1 MRVFELA
8 RDLRVSTRML
18 LMLLRKMGVALHGDR
33 DFVPGDDVSRLL
45 ARIER
50 ERRQSGFGTREA
62 VQAAL
67 EDVRA
72 ANVRRRRSR
81 RRVRRSAPGES
92 EAVPSSVAVE
102 QSLGSADSAVAGGG
116 EAGSTG
122 AAGQV
127 AAGAAVAGDA
137 VGAGEGESDPV
148 DGFVGQSA
156 SNGEALSADEAAASR
171 PDARET
177 VAVSLADEAGGAAT
191 APAGDRDGAAAD
203 PAPEPAASG
212 REGPAA
218 AGTKAGGGQSGER
231 SPAQGDSAP
240 LAGNARGGGISASSG
255 GDDSA
260 SVRSAP
266 DGAAREPLSSS
277 APAEEPSFDPGR
289 VAASEE
295 AGSVPSDEPPA
306 AQRPKLRSA
315 RSQGPEGPVRVVRKA
330 PRLAPAASAGPGGQ
344 VRIQAEGYGPDG
356 RRKRG
361 KKRGRKRQRVDQGA
375 VQENIQRVMAEL
387 KGGGRRR
394 RKSREPRPT
403 VEEKEA
409 RKEEERKEE
418 ERKATTV
425 RVNEFLTVAELGEL
439 INVSSTELIG
449 SAFKSL
455 GLMVTINQRLDFD
468 QIEMLLEEFNFTAV
482 REEEYGASDEIV
494 VEEEDDPADALPR
507 PPVVTVMGHV
517 DHGKTRLLD
526 SIRNTN
532 VVAGESG
539 GITQHIGAY
548 HVEVDEER
556 SLTFLDTPG
565 HAAFTAMRA
574 RGADVTD
581 IVILVVAADDSVMP
595 QTIEAISHARN
606 AGVPLVV
613 AINKMDLPAANADR
627 VKQQLLNHDVTV
639 EDFGGDVL
647 VAPISARKG
656 TGIDDLLEK
665 VLLQAELLELK
676 ANPDRPATGA
686 VIEARLDVG
695 KGPVVSVLVQQGTLR
710 VGDDFICGKFDGRVR
725 ALMDE
730 RGTVV
735 EEAGPGI
742 PVQIL
747 GVKGVPQAGDTL
759 QVMESERA
767 SEIATTRQRLERE
780 KLLRIKDRGIRLGD
794 FSQILSAGEVSTLPL
809 IIKGDVDGSVQAVSD
824 TLQRLGTAEVQVEV
838 IHRAV
843 GAINEEDVLLA
854 RTAGGVI
861 MGFRVRPNVNARQLA
876 EREGVDIQIYD
887 VIYDAENDVRAALE
901 GMLAPERREIV
912 VGSAEVRETFKVSKV
927 GMIAGCYVAEGT
939 MEHQATVRLIRDGIV
954 AYTGEIASLKRFKDD
969 VKMVRNGLE
978 CGIGIANYNDV
989 KVGDVI
995 ECFVVEEVARTLAG
1009 SAHAR

>member
-8 RDLRVSTRML
+8 RDLRVSSRML

-33 DFVPGDDVSRLL
+33 DLVPADDVSRLL

-72 ANVRRRRSR
+72 THVRRRRSR
-81 RRVRRSAPGES
+81 RRIRRTASGGAEV
-92 EAVPSSVAVE
+92 ASVA
-102 QSLGSADSAVAGGG
+102 SAVAVQESAGATTEAADAAPAPGG
-116 EAGSTG
+116 EADGSSGPTELLPGAVAALASSGTG
-122 AAGQV
+122 AEEPAQGV
-127 AAGAAVAGDA
+127 GPGARH
-137 VGAGEGESDPV
+137 
-148 DGFVGQSA
+148 A
-156 SNGEALSADEAAASR
+156 SNGEALPDDSAASR
-171 PDARET
+171 LD
-177 VAVSLADEAGGAAT
+177 VSEAGAESLPDGPDDLGGESGATDGEDPGAVVVPGPSQTAT
-191 APAGDRDGAAAD
+191 VGGEPATRQDEGGSASASPPADHRATVSDSPSGSQADASAGEADVAPTETFPAPA
-203 PAPEPAASG
+203 
-212 REGPAA
+212 
-218 AGTKAGGGQSGER
+218 
-231 SPAQGDSAP
+231 
-240 LAGNARGGGISASSG
+240 
-255 GDDSA
+255 
-260 SVRSAP
+260 
-266 DGAAREPLSSS
+266 
-277 APAEEPSFDPGR
+277 
-289 VAASEE
+289 
-295 AGSVPSDEPPA
+295 
-306 AQRPKLRSA
+306 RPKLKSA
-315 RSQGPEGPVRVVRKA
+315 RSQGPEGPVRVVRKS

-356 RRKRG
+356 RRKRR
-361 KKRGRKRQRVDQGA
+361 KKGRKRQRVDQGA

-394 RKSREPRPT
+394 RKSREARPT

-409 RKEEERKEE
+409 RKEEARREE

-425 RVNEFLTVAELGEL
+425 HVNEFLTVAELGEL
-439 INVSSTELIG
+439 INISSTELIG

-482 REEEYGASDEIV
+482 REQEYGAA
-494 VEEEDDPADALPR
+494 EEDDLEDEDDLADVMPR

-517 DHGKTRLLD
+517 DHGKTKLLD

-539 GITQHIGAY
+539 GITQHIGAH
-548 HVEVDEER
+548 HVEVDGER

-606 AGVPLVV
+606 AGVPIVV

-647 VAPISARKG
+647 VAPISARDG
-656 TGIDDLLEK
+656 TGIDELLEK

-676 ANPDRPATGA
+676 ANPNRDATGA
-686 VIEARLDVG
+686 VIEARLDIG
-695 KGPVVSVLVQQGTLR
+695 KGPVVSVLVQRGTLR
-710 VGDDFICGKFDGRVR
+710 VGDDFICGKFEGRVR
-725 ALMDE
+725 ALLDE
-730 RGTVV
+730 RGGVV
-735 EEAGPGI
+735 EEAGPGT

-759 QVMESERA
+759 QVMEAMRA
-767 SEIATTRQRLERE
+767 SEISGTRQRLERE

-824 TLQRLGTAEVQVEV
+824 TLQRLSTAEVQVEIV
-838 IHRAV
+838 HRAV

-854 RTAGGVI
+854 RTAAGVI
-861 MGFRVRPNVNARQLA
+861 IGFRVRPNVNARQLA

-901 GMLAPERREIV
+901 GMLAPERRETV
-912 VGSAEVRETFKVSKV
+912 VGSAEVRETFKVTKV
-927 GMIAGCYVAEGT
+927 GTIAGCYVSEGVV
-939 MEHQATVRLIRDGIV
+939 ERQSTVRLIRDGIV
-954 AYTGEIASLKRFKDD
+954 AYTGEIGSLKRFKDD
-969 VKMVRNGLE
+969 VKLVRNGLE
-978 CGIGIANYNDV
+978 CGIGIANFNDV

>member
-1 MRVFELA
+1 M
-8 RDLRVSTRML
+8 T
-18 LMLLRKMGVALHGDR
+18 LLRKMGVALHGDR

-67 EDVRA
+67 EDVRSTH
-72 ANVRRRRSR
+72 VRRRRSR
-81 RRVRRSAPGES
+81 RRIRRVTPS
-92 EAVPSSVAVE
+92 EAEVVAVASPVGTAENSDPVTE
-102 QSLGSADSAVAGGG
+102 QADSV
-116 EAGSTG
+116 
-122 AAGQV
+122 QV
-127 AAGAAVAGDA
+127 AAGPPSAGDA
-137 VGAGEGESDPV
+137 AEPAEDAGSAGHHAPNGETSSPETAASGPDMPGAGSESPPA
-148 DGFVGQSA
+148 G
-156 SNGEALSADEAAASR
+156 ADQL
-171 PDARET
+171 D
-177 VAVSLADEAGGAAT
+177 GGAAGAT
-191 APAGDRDGAAAD
+191 AGQDAVAADAAAAAQVADAGDGPGTARRAEDGSASASHPADHRDAVPDPRSGSQAAAPTASGASPEPPTPPSASAQPPAGASSDPGHAAPAHDANVTSA
-203 PAPEPAASG
+203 ETF
-212 REGPAA
+212 PAA
-218 AGTKAGGGQSGER
+218 A
-231 SPAQGDSAP
+231 
-240 LAGNARGGGISASSG
+240 
-255 GDDSA
+255 
-260 SVRSAP
+260 
-266 DGAAREPLSSS
+266 
-277 APAEEPSFDPGR
+277 
-289 VAASEE
+289 
-295 AGSVPSDEPPA
+295 
-306 AQRPKLRSA
+306 RPKLRSA
-315 RSQGPEGPVRVVRKA
+315 RSQGPEGPVRVVRQS

-361 KKRGRKRQRVDQGA
+361 RKKGRRRQRVDQGA

-394 RKSREPRPT
+394 RKSRDTRPR

-409 RKEEERKEE
+409 RKEEARKQE
-418 ERKATTV
+418 EREATTV

-439 INVSSTELIG
+439 IDISSTELIG

-482 REEEYGASDEIV
+482 REQEYGAAEDGE
-494 VEEEDDPADALPR
+494 VEEEDDPELAMPR

-517 DHGKTRLLD
+517 DHGKTKLLD
-526 SIRNTN
+526 SIRDTN

-548 HVEVDEER
+548 HVQVDGDR

-606 AGVPLVV
+606 AGVPIVV
-613 AINKMDLPAANADR
+613 AINKMDLPAADAER
-627 VKQQLLNHDVTV
+627 VKQQLLSHDVTV

-647 VAPISARKG
+647 VAPISAR
-656 TGIDDLLEK
+656 TGAGMDELLEK

-676 ANPDRPATGA
+676 ANPNRPATGA

-695 KGPVVSVLVQQGTLR
+695 KGPVVSVLVQRGTLR

-725 ALMDE
+725 ALLDE
-730 RGTVV
+730 RGAVV
-735 EEAGPGI
+735 EEAGPGT
-742 PVQIL
+742 PVQLL
-747 GVKGVPQAGDTL
+747 GVRGVPQAGDTL
-759 QVMESERA
+759 QVMEAMRA
-767 SEIATTRQRLERE
+767 SEIASTRQRLERE

-824 TLQRLGTAEVQVEV
+824 TLQRLSTAEVRVEIV
-838 IHRAV
+838 HRAV

-861 MGFRVRPNVNARQLA
+861 IGFRVRPNINARQLA
-876 EREGVDIQIYD
+876 EREGVDIQVYD

-901 GMLAPERREIV
+901 GMLAPERLEKV
-912 VGSAEVRETFKVSKV
+912 VASAEVRETFRVTRV
-927 GMIAGCYVAEGT
+927 GTIAGCYVSEGAV
-939 MEHQATVRLIRDGIV
+939 EHPSTVRLIRDGV
-954 AYTGEIASLKRFKDD
+954 VVYTGEISSLKRFKDD
-969 VKMVRNGLE
+969 VKLVRNGLE